1 MKTIIGVLILVALV
15 IGGFFIIKN
24 ETGNQVIAPTTTAGD
39 TGSAPTTS
47 TDTTGGTSTDTTS
60 GTGIDTTTSGG
71 DTVTSYSM
79 TNVATHKDGTSCW
92 TVINGGVYDVTSWI
106 NQHPGGPDAILSLCG
121 KDGSSTF
128 TNQHEGQMRPE
139 QELAG
144 FKIGVLK

>member
-1 MKTIIGVLILVALV
+1 MKTTIGVLIFVTLV

-24 ETGNQVIAPTTTAGD
+24 KAGNQVIAPTTTSGD
-39 TGSAPTTS
+39 TGSAPTTG
-47 TDTTGGTSTDTTS
+47 TDTTSGTSTDTT
-60 GTGIDTTTSGG
+60 GGG

-79 TNVATHKDGTSCW
+79 ADVATHKDGTSCW
-92 TVINGGVYDVTSWI
+92 TTINGGVYDVTSWI
-106 NQHPGGPDAILSLCG
+106 NQHPGGPEAILSLCG
-121 KDGSSTF
+121 KDGSSAF

>member
-1 MKTIIGVLILVALV
+1 MKTIIGVFIFVALV

-24 ETGNQVIAPTTTAGD
+24 KAGNQVIAPTTTAGD

-47 TDTTGGTSTDTTS
+47 TDTTSGTSTDTT
-60 GTGIDTTTSGG
+60 GGG

-79 TNVATHKDGTSCW
+79 ADVATHKDGTSCW